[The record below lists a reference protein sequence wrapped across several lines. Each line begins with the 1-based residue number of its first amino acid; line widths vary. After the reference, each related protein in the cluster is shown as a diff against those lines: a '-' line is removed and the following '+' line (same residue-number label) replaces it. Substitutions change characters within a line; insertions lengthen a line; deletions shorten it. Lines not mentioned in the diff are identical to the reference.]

1 MNEIRNERRSITRT
15 WHLCSH
21 IQFRQ
26 DESSHRKVN
35 VCRARKHAAN
45 LFNHF
50 LTEKLHKVCVTLQLT
65 EARNWFVG
73 WSVNYIV
80 FTAVLRQNK
89 RLRKGRYNEP
99 SYSIRFLVFQTLV
112 DFLRALPVASYRA
125 A

>member
-26 DESSHRKVN
+26 DESPHRKLN

-50 LTEKLHKVCVTLQLT
+50 LTEKLHKDCVTLQLT
-65 EARNWFVG
+65 EARNCFVG

-80 FTAVLRQNK
+80 FTAALRQIKGFAKNDTTNLRIPFVSLYSR
-89 RLRKGRYNEP
+89 RLL
-99 SYSIRFLVFQTLV
+99 IF
-112 DFLRALPVASYRA
+112 
-125 A
+125 